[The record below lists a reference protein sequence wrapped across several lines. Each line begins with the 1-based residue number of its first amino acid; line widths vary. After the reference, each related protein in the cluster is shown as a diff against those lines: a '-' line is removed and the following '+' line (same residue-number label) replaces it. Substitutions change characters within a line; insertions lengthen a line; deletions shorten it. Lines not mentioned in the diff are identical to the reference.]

1 MEVFSL
7 KRNAPHFLVFECPVE
22 RGRRT
27 IQVMRTTEMR
37 SEEKYIAPESEV
49 LAIAIEKG
57 VLSQTEPIV
66 DDPEDPM

>member
-1 MEVFSL
+1 
-7 KRNAPHFLVFECPVE
+7 
-22 RGRRT
+22 
-27 IQVMRTTEMR
+27 MR